1 MLQSNLSTCY
11 DPTELAA
18 DETMKLK
25 FETVIDAS
33 PETVW
38 AAFDNRDNMARWQQN
53 LQSFNHV
60 SGEPGQPGAVSELRY
75 DEKGKEV
82 ILTETITERR
92 EPDFLAGTYDSPMGK
107 TLIVNHFETVD
118 ENSTRW
124 TSWCNFTFKGF
135 MKVMSLFV
143 SGMIRK
149 RTEADMERFRIMSWK
164 KLGSKTVYD
173 NPWITVVED
182 RVVNPGGGQN
192 DYGVVHFKNVAV
204 AIVPLDG
211 NGNTWLVGQERYALG
226 AYSWEL
232 PMGGAPGDEEP
243 LAAAKRE
250 LQEETG
256 LTAKRWSQLMRLHTS
271 NSVTDEEGIVFVAE
285 DLEEGEPDF
294 DEVEDL
300 QIRKLPF
307 ADAVAMVERGEITDA
322 ISVAALLYVNNT

>member
-1 MLQSNLSTCY
+1 
-11 DPTELAA
+11 
-18 DETMKLK
+18 
-25 FETVIDAS
+25 
-33 PETVW
+33 
-38 AAFDNRDNMARWQQN
+38 
-53 LQSFNHV
+53 
-60 SGEPGQPGAVSELRY
+60 
-75 DEKGKEV
+75 
-82 ILTETITERR
+82 
-92 EPDFLAGTYDSPMGK
+92 
-107 TLIVNHFETVD
+107 
-118 ENSTRW
+118 
-124 TSWCNFTFKGF
+124 
-135 MKVMSLFV
+135 
-143 SGMIRK
+143 
-149 RTEADMERFRIMSWK
+149 MSWK